1 MHKAVS
7 AIAVAIVFFPAA
19 PARAT
24 NGMRMIGFGPVQN
37 SMGGVSVAAPL
48 DAAAL
53 VTNPAGMSAL
63 APRVDLAGQAFTPSV
78 KYEAVWTPDGSTLV
92 PAGQESDR
100 PTDLL
105 PTVAAVYR
113 IQDGV
118 TVGLAALGTAGM
130 GVEYAKGAAG
140 LYASRTYT
148 SYMNGRIA
156 PAAAYR
162 VSDALSIGLAA
173 NLMYSQMAYEVA
185 DAMGAPKHESAGAF
199 GYGATLGITY
209 QPVAMVTL
217 GASYETKSL
226 FQEFEFD
233 IAGQTQA
240 LDFDQPMVATVGAAV
255 RPLEGLLLAADAQ
268 WIDWSD
274 TMGKNLPRWSKN
286 PLGESEWNMNWD
298 DQIVLK
304 LGAEYALPMMKE
316 LRVRAGYN
324 YGKAPLDANRA
335 FENIAF
341 PAIAEHH
348 FTVGAG
354 YDLGRVG
361 VNVAAVYSPEA
372 SLEGANPAQQGI
384 VAYESRM
391 SQLAFELGAAY
402 RF

>member
-1 MHKAVS
+1 MHKAAC
-7 AIAVAIVFFPAA
+7 AIAIAIVLSAA

-37 SMGGVSVAAPL
+37 SMGGASVALPL
-48 DAAAL
+48 DASAL
-53 VTNPAGMSAL
+53 VTNPAAIGAL
-63 APRVDLAGQAFTPSV
+63 APRVDLAGQAFMPSV
-78 KYEAVWTPDGSTLV
+78 EYDAVWTPDGSTLMN
-92 PAGQESDR
+92 AGQESDR
-100 PTDLL
+100 PTDFL
-105 PTVAAVYR
+105 PTLATVYR
-113 IQDGV
+113 VQDRL

-130 GVEYAKGAAG
+130 GVEYAKGASG

-156 PAAAYR
+156 PAVAYK
-162 VSDALSIGLAA
+162 VTDAFSIGLAA
-173 NLMYSQMAYEVA
+173 NVMYSQMAYEVA
-185 DAMGAPKHESAGAF
+185 DAMGAPKHETAGTF
-199 GYGATLGITY
+199 GIGATVGVTY
-209 QPVAMVTL
+209 QPTPAVTL
-217 GASYETKSL
+217 GAAYETKSF
-226 FQEFEFD
+226 FQDFEFD

-240 LDFDQPMVATVGAAV
+240 LDFDQPMVATLGAAV
-255 RPLEGLLLAADAQ
+255 RPMEGLVLAADAQ
-268 WIDWSD
+268 WINWSD
-274 TMGKNLPRWSKN
+274 TMGKNLPEWSKN
-286 PLGESEWNMNWD
+286 PLGESGWNMNWD

-304 LGAEYALPMMKE
+304 LGAEYTLPTLKQ

-324 YGKAPLDANRA
+324 WGKTPLDENRA

-348 FTVGAG
+348 FTLGAG
-354 YDLGRVG
+354 YDIGRFG

-372 SLEGANPAQQGI
+372 SLEGANAMEQGI